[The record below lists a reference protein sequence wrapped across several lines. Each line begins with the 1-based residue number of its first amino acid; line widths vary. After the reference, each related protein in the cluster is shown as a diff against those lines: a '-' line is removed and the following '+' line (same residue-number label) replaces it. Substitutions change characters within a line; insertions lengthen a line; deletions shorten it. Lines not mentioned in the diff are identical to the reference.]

1 MSEAPHSAHLA
12 RKRQAPDSPPDSP
25 PDSQAKSAKTAPANV
40 VVLSFPHGLL
50 DHGVRGFTCNI
61 AHQVNATSK
70 KPGGLAKALVEELP
84 FANVSFDEREHTGPQ
99 DSLLGTVRIDKD
111 PERATTV
118 TVFSIYGQRYG
129 GKPGNRADSS
139 ADREQ
144 YFASA
149 LADIQRKVPDLK
161 SIAFP
166 ENIGCGIARGIW
178 PNYEQMILN
187 FADAMPRCTV
197 YIVRCEKMQDLTK

>member
-50 DHGVRGFTCNI
+50 DHGVRGLTCNI

-129 GKPGNRADSS
+129 GKPGKHNDSS
-139 ADREQ
+139 ADREK
-144 YFASA
+144 YFARA
-149 LADIQRKVPDLK
+149 LAHLAAQAPDLA

-166 ENIGCGIARGIW
+166 ENIGCGIARGDW
-178 PNYEQMILN
+178 TRYQAMIHD
-187 FADAMPRCTV
+187 FAVAMPHCTV
-197 YIVRCEKMQDLTK
+197 YIVRYGAQP

>member
-25 PDSQAKSAKTAPANV
+25 PDSHAKSANTPPANV

-61 AHQVNATSK
+61 SHQVNATSK
-70 KPGGLAKALVEELP
+70 KPGGLAKALVEAFP
-84 FANVSFDEREHTGPQ
+84 FASLSLDEREDTGPQ

-111 PERATTV
+111 PERATKV

-129 GKPGNRADSS
+129 GKPGKPNDSS
-139 ADREQ
+139 ADREK
-144 YFASA
+144 YFARA
-149 LADIQRKVPDLK
+149 LAHLAAQAPDLA

-166 ENIGCGIARGIW
+166 ENIGCGIASGDW
-178 PNYEQMILN
+178 AHYQAMIHD
-187 FADAMPRCTV
+187 FADAMPGCTV
-197 YIVRCEKMQDLTK
+197 YIVRCEKMQDLAK